1 MAHIAPARIPDD
13 LGAAAALFRE
23 YAQALGI
30 DLSFQSFEDEL
41 ATLPGAYAPPGGRL
55 LLAWR
60 DETPGATAGEAPLGC
75 VALRPVPG
83 EPGTCEM
90 KRLYVRPSARGSGLG
105 RRLAERIC
113 HEARQAGYRRIVLDT
128 LPSMQAAVAMYR
140 ALGFRP
146 VDPYVFNPIP
156 GALFLGRELPEESL
170 PLD

>member
-60 DETPGATAGEAPLGC
+60 EGNRKAG
-75 VALRPVPG
+75 VAKAGVSRMEQG
-83 EPGTCEM
+83 N
-90 KRLYVRPSARGSGLG
+90 
-105 RRLAERIC
+105 RR
-113 HEARQAGYRRIVLDT
+113 
-128 LPSMQAAVAMYR
+128 
-140 ALGFRP
+140 
-146 VDPYVFNPIP
+146 
-156 GALFLGRELPEESL
+156 
-170 PLD
+170 